1 MRKLK
6 RRYLALL
13 ALGFGLL
20 ILWAALTLLASP
32 ALAEPLPASPSYEIT
47 WDVVADGGTTM
58 TSTSYTL
65 FSTTGQPVAGEA
77 SGTSHSLLSG
87 YWQGIREFFL
97 GAFLPIIMK

>member
-13 ALGFGLL
+13 AFGVGLVV
-20 ILWAALTLLASP
+20 IWAALSLVASP

-47 WDVVADGGTTM
+47 WDVVANGGTTM
-58 TSTSYTL
+58 TSTSYNL
-65 FSTTGQPVAGEA
+65 LSTTGQPIAGEA

-97 GAFLPIIMK
+97 GVFLPIVIK

>member
-13 ALGFGLL
+13 AFGVGLVV
-20 ILWAALTLLASP
+20 IWAALSLVASP